1 MTRFAFAQ
9 GAEHAAAVARAI
21 DGENA
26 RAGPVFI
33 SGATGLFAV
42 AINGI
47 YAPTQDKGLDG
58 RVVLSKRGDPSQ
70 CIEHFGG
77 KWQVKPVSSKGKNE
91 AFASV
96 QGNCALQACTSLVWK
111 VCIDGK
117 TFSEAPVVKI
127 VTEAE
132 VSCCCMRS

>member
-1 MTRFAFAQ
+1 M
-9 GAEHAAAVARAI
+9 
-21 DGENA
+21 
-26 RAGPVFI
+26 FI
-33 SGATGLFAV
+33 SGAAGIFA
-42 AINGI
+42 ASINGFFD
-47 YAPTQDKGLDG
+47 PTQEKGTDG
-58 RVVLSKRGDPSQ
+58 RVLYAKRGDANV
-70 CIEHFGG
+70 CIEHFTTNT
-77 KWQVKPVSSKGKNE
+77 WQVKPVSSKGKNE

-117 TFSEAPVVKI
+117 TFLEAPVVTI